1 MLEQVIS
8 GAQTGADIAGL
19 DTALKFGLKTG
30 GWMTKGFRTL
40 DGSRPDYKAKYGI
53 TEHSSV
59 NYKDRTWFN
68 VRDSKGTV
76 RFAHDFS
83 SAGEKC
89 TLNGIRQYRRPYI
102 DIDLGAKE
110 KLTPD
115 VVASWVD
122 LNNIRVLNV
131 TGNSEQTAPGIYV
144 EVCEYLE
151 KVFKILGFEDI
162 LS

>member
-1 MLEQVIS
+1 MLEKVIS
-8 GAQTGADIAGL
+8 GAQTGADLAGL

-40 DGSRPDYKAKYGI
+40 DGNKPAYKAKYGI
-53 TEHSSV
+53 TEHSSFY
-59 NYKDRTWFN
+59 YKDRTWFN
-68 VRDSKGTV
+68 IRDSKGTI

-89 TLNGIRQYRRPYI
+89 TFGGIKAYGRPYI
-102 DIDLGAKE
+102 DIDLGAKG

-115 VVASWVD
+115 VVASWIE
-122 LNNIRVLNV
+122 LNNIGVLNV
-131 TGNSEQTAPGIYV
+131 AGNSEQTAPGIYV

-151 KVFKILGFEDI
+151 KVFKILGFKEI
-162 LS
+162 SS